1 MTSIKSSVD
10 EFVDDRPFCEDCRG
24 YTCGGLGAYEP
35 VCCCDSDEDEEEYIC
50 DCSVCGERLYAC
62 GSVELAEDA
71 DGGGCCAECAP
82 AEECKDMCCECGKF
96 KDTGSVCDC
105 GGGHREIC
113 DECKENKPSIF
124 ERLALPPTEE
134 FELLSPDE
142 QELQLLKFSAEL
154 ATATDAE
161 WATALEAVAAVKIDA
176 TVARARAC
184 AEARGEVRHGE
195 FTAKAKKTIKLKLKK
210 KKPIKLKLKL
220 KKEC

>member
-71 DGGGCCAECAP
+71 DGGGCCAKCAP
-82 AEECKDMCCECGKF
+82 A
-96 KDTGSVCDC
+96 
-105 GGGHREIC
+105 
-113 DECKENKPSIF
+113 KENKPTIF
-124 ERLALPPTEE
+124 EKLALPTPEE
-134 FELLSPDE
+134 FELLPPDE
-142 QELQLLKFSAEL
+142 QRLILIKTTGVFAKAKEANAK
-154 ATATDAE
+154 
-161 WATALEAVAAVKIDA
+161 EAVAKANA
-176 TVARARAC
+176 REARAKANVVVVDGC
-184 AEARGEVRHGE
+184 VVIRGGGV
-195 FTAKAKKTIKLKLKK
+195 AKAWVNAKAEEAKKKKPIKLKLKK